1 MWQRLSFYDVRVIGH
16 YLGVLVLVATFG
28 LIPPLLVSVLFGE
41 WHATSRYLFSA
52 GVFLTAGS
60 ALRFLRIQPGRL
72 SRQQALAVTGL
83 AWLVLAFFAAIPLY
97 MSGHYANYL
106 DSLFEAVS
114 GLTTTGA
121 SVVIDLDHLS
131 YADNMWRF
139 SMHLMGGLGLVVVGI
154 SFGLFGKGGASLFSS
169 EGRSE
174 HVVPNVVQTA
184 QFIGK
189 ITVVF
194 IAASTVVVTTL
205 CLIIGMEP
213 ARAFLQS
220 LWVSI
225 SAFVTAG
232 FVPMSQNIMYYH
244 SLAIEIALVLVM
256 LMGCI
261 NFTLHAE
268 IINGRA
274 RAFFEDMEVRATAL
288 WIIVIVVVFMASL
301 AGSRLLSGLPAM
313 ERRGL
318 FMIFAAFST
327 TGFQNVTTPQLTG
340 GAFSSGAFLVLA
352 ILMAV
357 GACSGSTTG
366 GIKVQRFGILVKGI
380 VATLKETLAPDSA
393 RVLTSYQHIGRRPVT
408 PELVREATT
417 VLILYGVTYII
428 GALVGIA
435 SGYEASQAI
444 FESVAMASN
453 GGITSGIVVPGMSW
467 PLELFYL
474 FEMWAG
480 RLEFVTLI
488 AVVIQIVVSATP
500 TSLVG
505 WVHARRSE
513 RERRRKGR
521 A

>member
-16 YLGVLVLVATFG
+16 YLGVLVIVLAT
-28 LIPPLLVSVLFGE
+28 VLAVPFLTAIVFGE
-41 WHATSRYLFSA
+41 WSAAARYL
-52 GVFLTAGS
+52 LTAGICLISGS
-60 ALRFLRIQPGRL
+60 ALRFLRVQPGRL
-72 SRQQALAVTGL
+72 SRQQAFAVTGL
-83 AWLVLAFFAAIPLY
+83 AWLVLALFAAIPLAG
-97 MSGHYANYL
+97 SGHYANFL
-106 DSLFEAVS
+106 DAVFEAVS

-121 SVVIDLDHLS
+121 SVVRDLDHLA

-139 SMHLMGGLGLVVVGI
+139 MMHLFGGLGLVVVGL

-174 HVVPNVVQTA
+174 HVVPNVVQTT

-189 ITVVF
+189 ITIAF
-194 IAASTVVVTTL
+194 IAISTMIVMML
-205 CLIIGMEP
+205 CLLIGIAP

-220 LWVSI
+220 FWVSI
-225 SAFVTAG
+225 SAFMTAG

-244 SLAIEIALVLVM
+244 SLAIEIVLVIVM

-268 IINGRA
+268 VLRGRV
-274 RAFFEDMEVRATAL
+274 RAFFEDMEIRSAAL
-288 WIIVIVVVFMASL
+288 WLMLIAAVLAASL
-301 AGSRLLSGLPAM
+301 SGSRLFSDLPSI

-318 FMIFAAFST
+318 FMVFAAFTT
-327 TGFQNVTTPQLTG
+327 TGFQNITSAQLTD
-340 GAFSSGAFLVLA
+340 AFSSGAFLILA

-366 GIKVQRFGILVKGI
+366 GIKIQRFGILVKSI
-380 VATLKETLAPDSA
+380 VATLKEALAPDTA
-393 RVLTSYQHIGRRPVT
+393 RVVTSYQHIGRHPVT
-408 PELVREATT
+408 PPLVREATT

-428 GALVGIA
+428 GALAGIA

-467 PLELFYL
+467 PLELFYI

-480 RLEFVTLI
+480 RLEFVTLL
-488 AVVIQIVVSATP
+488 ALLIQIVVSATP
-500 TSLVG
+500 SRLLG
-505 WVHARRSE
+505 RLHARRD
-513 RERRRKGR
+513 KC

>member
-1 MWQRLSFYDVRVIGH
+1 MWQRLSLYDVRVIGH
-16 YLGVLVLVATFG
+16 YLGVLILVSAFG
-28 LIPPLLVSVLFGE
+28 LIAPLLIAVLFGE
-41 WHATSRYLFSA
+41 WKAAARYLFTA
-52 GVFLTAGS
+52 GIFLIAGS

-72 SRQQALAVTGL
+72 TRQQALAVTGL
-83 AWLVLAFFAAIPLY
+83 AWLVLAFFAAIPLSL
-97 MSGHYANYL
+97 SGHYANYV
-106 DSLFEAVS
+106 DALFEAVS

-139 SMHLMGGLGLVVVGI
+139 AMHLMGGLGLVVVGI

-189 ITVVF
+189 ITLSF
-194 IAASTVVVTTL
+194 IAASTLIVTTL
-205 CLIIGMEP
+205 CLTIGMEP
-213 ARAFLQS
+213 ARAFLQA

-244 SLAIEIALVLVM
+244 SLAIEVALVLVM

-268 IINGRA
+268 ILHGRT
-274 RAFFEDMEVRATAL
+274 RTFFEDMEVRATAI
-288 WIIVIVVVFMASL
+288 WILVIVVVFMASL
-301 AGSRLLSGLPAM
+301 AGSRLLSSLPTM

-318 FMIFAAFST
+318 FMIVAAFTT
-327 TGFQNVTTPQLTG
+327 TGFQNVTSPQLTD
-340 GAFSSGAFLVLA
+340 AFSSGSFLVLA

-366 GIKVQRFGILVKGI
+366 GIKIGRFGILIKSV
-380 VATLKETLAPDSA
+380 VATIKEALAPDTA
-393 RVLTSYQHIGRRPVT
+393 RVVSSYQHIGRRMVT

-428 GALVGIA
+428 GALAGIA
-435 SGYEASQAI
+435 SGYDASQAL

-453 GGITSGIVVPGMSW
+453 GGITSGIVVPGMAW

-480 RLEFVTLI
+480 RLEFVTLLALI
-488 AVVIQIVVSATP
+488 IQIFVSITP
-500 TSLVG
+500 SSFVG
-505 WVHARRSE
+505 WVHARSE
-513 RERRRKGR
+513 RRSRKNKE
-521 A
+521 

>member
-16 YLGVLVLVATFG
+16 YLGVLVLVSAFG
-28 LIPPLLVSVLFGE
+28 LIPPLLIAVLFGE
-41 WHATSRYLFSA
+41 WSAAARYLFTA
-52 GVFLTAGS
+52 GVFLIAGS

-83 AWLVLAFFAAIPLY
+83 AWLVLAFFAAIPLHL
-97 MSGHYANYL
+97 SGHYASYL
-106 DSLFEAVS
+106 DALFEAVS

-121 SVVIDLDHLS
+121 SVVQDLDHLA

-139 SMHLMGGLGLVVVGI
+139 TMHLMGGLGLVVVGI

-189 ITVVF
+189 ITLVF
-194 IAASTVVVTTL
+194 IAIATVVVTAL
-205 CLIIGMEP
+205 CLGIGMEP

-225 SAFVTAG
+225 SAFTTAG

-244 SLAIEIALVLVM
+244 SVAIELALVLVM

-268 IINGRA
+268 IIRGRA
-274 RAFFEDMEVRATAL
+274 RAFFEDMEIRSTAL
-288 WIIVIVVVFMASL
+288 WIAVIVVVFMASL
-301 AGSRLLSGLPAM
+301 AGSRLFSALPVM

-318 FMIFAAFST
+318 FMIFAAFTT
-327 TGFQNVTTPQLTG
+327 TGFQNVTTPQLT

-357 GACSGSTTG
+357 GACSGSTAG
-366 GIKVQRFGILVKGI
+366 GIKVHRFGILVKGV

-393 RVLTSYQHIGRRPVT
+393 RVLASYQHIGRRPVT

-417 VLILYGVTYII
+417 VLLLYGVTYII

-488 AVVIQIVVSATP
+488 AVLVQIVVSATP
-500 TSLVG
+500 SKLVG
-505 WVHARRSE
+505 WMHARRSE
-513 RERRRKGR
+513 RVRRSRR
-521 A
+521 

>member
-1 MWQRLSFYDVRVIGH
+1 MWQRLSLYDVRVIGH
-16 YLGVLVLVATFG
+16 YLGVLILVSTFG
-28 LIPPLLVSVLFGE
+28 LLAPLAVAVLFGE
-41 WHATSRYLFSA
+41 WKAAAHYLFTI
-52 GVFLTAGS
+52 GIFLIAGS

-83 AWLVLAFFAAIPLY
+83 AWMVLAFFSAIPLY
-97 MSGHYANYL
+97 LSGHYANYM

-139 SMHLMGGLGLVVVGI
+139 AMHLMGGLGLVVVGL

-189 ITVVF
+189 ITLVF
-194 IAASTVVVTTL
+194 IAVATLLVTSL
-205 CLIIGMEP
+205 CLAIGMEP

-220 LWVSI
+220 LWISI
-225 SAFVTAG
+225 SAFTTAG

-256 LMGCI
+256 LMGCV

-268 IINGRA
+268 IIRGRA
-274 RAFFEDMEVRATAL
+274 RSFFEDMEVRATAAWVVL
-288 WIIVIVVVFMASL
+288 IVIVFMASL
-301 AGSRLLSGLPAM
+301 AGSRLFSNLPTM

-318 FMIFAAFST
+318 FMIVAAFST
-327 TGFQNVTTPQLTG
+327 TGFQNVTTSQLADG
-340 GAFSSGAFLVLA
+340 YGFSSGAFLILA

-357 GACSGSTTG
+357 GACSGSTAG

-393 RVLTSYQHIGRRPVT
+393 RVVTSYQHIGRRMVT
-408 PELVREATT
+408 SDLVREATT
-417 VLILYGVTYII
+417 VVLLYGATYIV

-435 SGYEASQAI
+435 NGYDASQAI

-474 FEMWAG
+474 LEMWAG

-488 AVVIQIVVSATP
+488 AVIVQIIVSATP
-500 TSLVG
+500 SSLVG

-513 RERRRKGR
+513 RERKDRK
-521 A
+521 

>member
-1 MWQRLSFYDVRVIGH
+1 MWHRLSFYDVRVVGH
-16 YLGVLVLVATFG
+16 YLGVLLLFSTFG
-28 LIPPLLVSVLFGE
+28 LLPSILLSVLFAE
-41 WHATSRYLFSA
+41 WSATSRYLLTA
-52 GVFLTAGS
+52 GIFLVAGS

-97 MSGHYANYL
+97 FSGHYANYL
-106 DSLFEAVS
+106 DALFEAVS

-121 SVVIDLDHLS
+121 SVVMDLDHLS

-139 SMHLMGGLGLVVVGI
+139 MMHLMGGLGLVVVGI
-154 SFGLFGKGGASLFSS
+154 SFGLFGKSGASLFTS
-169 EGRSE
+169 EARSE
-174 HVVPNVVQTA
+174 YVIPNVVQTA
-184 QFIGK
+184 QFIGR
-189 ITVVF
+189 ITLVF
-194 IAASTVVVTTL
+194 IAIATALVCSL
-205 CLIIGMEP
+205 CLSIGMEP

-225 SAFVTAG
+225 SAFMTAG

-244 SLAIEIALVLVM
+244 SLSIEFALVLVM

-268 IINGRA
+268 IIKGRV
-274 RAFFEDMEVRATAL
+274 RSFFEDMEIRATAL
-288 WIIVIVVVFMASL
+288 WIGVIVIAFMASL
-301 AGSRLLSGLPAM
+301 AGSRLFSDLPAM
-313 ERRGL
+313 VRRGL
-318 FMIFAAFST
+318 FMIFAAFTT
-327 TGFQNVTTPQLTG
+327 TGFQNITTTQLND
-340 GAFSSGAFLVLA
+340 FLSSGAFLVLA

-357 GACSGSTTG
+357 GACSGSTAG

-393 RVLTSYQHIGRRPVT
+393 RVVASYQHIGRRMVT

-417 VLILYGVTYII
+417 VLLLYGATYVI
-428 GALVGIA
+428 GALAGIA
-435 SGYEASQAI
+435 GGYEASQAI
-444 FESVAMASN
+444 FESIAMASN
-453 GGITSGIVVPGMSW
+453 GGITSGIVVPGMAW

-488 AVVIQIVVSATP
+488 AVLIQIVVSATP
-500 TSLVG
+500 SSLVSSVYE
-505 WVHARRSE
+505 WRHNRS
-513 RERRRKGR
+513 KKVL
-521 A
+521 

>member
-16 YLGVLVLVATFG
+16 YLGVLILMLSVALAVPFLTALVFN
-28 LIPPLLVSVLFGE
+28 E
-41 WHATSRYLFSA
+41 WNAASRYL
-52 GVFLTAGS
+52 LTIGICLIAGS

-72 SRQQALAVTGL
+72 SRQQAFAVTGL
-83 AWLVLAFFAAIPLY
+83 AWLVLGLFAAIPLS

-106 DSLFEAVS
+106 DSLFESVS

-121 SVVIDLDHLS
+121 SIVLDLDHLA

-139 SMHLMGGLGLVVVGI
+139 MMHLIGGLGLVVVGL
-154 SFGLFGKGGASLFSS
+154 SFGLFGKGGASLFTS

-174 HVVPNVVQTA
+174 HVVPNVVQTT

-189 ITVVF
+189 ITLAF
-194 IAASTVVVTTL
+194 IALSTLVVTAL
-205 CLIIGMEP
+205 CLGIGLEP

-225 SAFVTAG
+225 SAFTTAG

-244 SLAIEIALVLVM
+244 SYAIEIALVLVM

-268 IINGRA
+268 ILRGRV
-274 RAFFEDMEVRATAL
+274 RPFFEDMEIRAAAL
-288 WIIVIVVVFMASL
+288 WLTVIVIVFAASL
-301 AGSRLLSGLPAM
+301 GASRLFSDLPTM

-318 FMIFAAFST
+318 FMIFAAFTT
-327 TGFQNVTTPQLTG
+327 TGFQNVTTAQLTD
-340 GAFSSGAFLVLA
+340 AFSSGAFLTLA

-366 GIKVQRFGILVKGI
+366 GIKIQRFGILVKSI
-380 VATLKETLAPDSA
+380 VATLKEALAPDTA
-393 RVLTSYQHIGRRPVT
+393 RVVTSYQHIGRHPVT
-408 PELVREATT
+408 PDLVREATT
-417 VLILYGVTYII
+417 VLILYGVTYIV
-428 GALVGIA
+428 GTLAGIA
-435 SGYEASQAI
+435 SGYDASQAI

-480 RLEFVTLI
+480 RLEFVTLLALIVQI
-488 AVVIQIVVSATP
+488 AVSATP
-500 TSLVG
+500 SKLVG
-505 WVHARRSE
+505 YVHARRES
-513 RERRRKGR
+513 RAQQRR
-521 A
+521 

>member
-1 MWQRLSFYDVRVIGH
+1 MWQRLSLYDLRVIGH
-16 YLGVLVLVATFG
+16 YLGVLILVSSFG
-28 LIPPLLVSVLFGE
+28 LLAPLAIAVLFGE
-41 WHATSRYLFSA
+41 WHAAARYLFTI
-52 GVFLTAGS
+52 GVFLIAGGG
-60 ALRFLRIQPGRL
+60 LRFLRIQPGRL
-72 SRQQALAVTGL
+72 SRQQAFAVTGL
-83 AWLVLAFFAAIPLY
+83 AWLVLALFAAIPLAF
-97 MSGHYANYL
+97 SGHYTSYL
-106 DSLFEAVS
+106 DALFEAVS
-114 GLTTTGA
+114 GFTTTGA
-121 SVVIDLDHLS
+121 SVVSDLDHLS

-139 SMHLMGGLGLVVVGI
+139 MMHLMGGVGLVVVGL

-184 QFIGK
+184 KFIGR
-189 ITVVF
+189 ITLVF
-194 IAASTVVVTTL
+194 IAIATVVVTCL
-205 CLIIGMEP
+205 CLGLGMEP

-225 SAFVTAG
+225 SAFMTAG

-244 SLAIEIALVLVM
+244 SVVIEIVLVVVM

-268 IINGRA
+268 IVRGRVG
-274 RAFFEDMEVRATAL
+274 AFFRDMEIRAAVMWL
-288 WIIVIVVVFMASL
+288 VLIVIVLTASL
-301 AGSRLLSGLPAM
+301 ATSRLFSALPII

-318 FMIFAAFST
+318 FMVFAAFTT
-327 TGFQNVTTPQLTG
+327 TGFQNVTTPQLTD
-340 GAFSSGAFLVLA
+340 AFSSGAFLVLA

-366 GIKVQRFGILVKGI
+366 GIKIGRFGILIKSV
-380 VATLKETLAPDSA
+380 VATIKEALAPDTA
-393 RVLTSYQHIGRRPVT
+393 RVVSSYQHIGRRMVT

-428 GALVGIA
+428 GALAGIA
-435 SGYEASQAI
+435 SGYDASQAL

-453 GGITSGIVVPGMSW
+453 GGITSGIVVPGMAW

-480 RLEFVTLI
+480 RLEFVTLLALI
-488 AVVIQIVVSATP
+488 IQIFVSITP
-500 TSLVG
+500 SGLVG
-505 WVHARRSE
+505 WVHARN
-513 RERRRKGR
+513 ERRSRKNR
-521 A
+521 E

>member
-1 MWQRLSFYDVRVIGH
+1 MWQRLSFYDLRVIGH
-16 YLGVLVLVATFG
+16 YLGVLVLVSTFG
-28 LIPPLLVSVLFGE
+28 LIAPLLTAFIFGE
-41 WHATSRYLFSA
+41 WGAGSRYLFTA
-52 GVFLTAGS
+52 GIFLIVGS

-83 AWLVLAFFAAIPLY
+83 AWLVLALLSAIPLSF
-97 MSGHYANYL
+97 SGHYANYM
-106 DSLFEAVS
+106 DALFEAVS

-121 SVVIDLDHLS
+121 TVVRDLDHLS

-139 SMHLMGGLGLVVVGI
+139 AMHFMGGLGLVVVAL

-174 HVVPNVVQTA
+174 HVVPNVMQTA

-194 IAASTVVVTTL
+194 IAISTAIVTAL
-205 CLIIGMEP
+205 CLSIGMEP

-225 SAFVTAG
+225 SAFTTAG

-244 SLAIEIALVLVM
+244 SIAIEAVLVVVM
-256 LMGCI
+256 LMGCV

-268 IINGRA
+268 IIRGRI
-274 RAFFEDMEVRATAL
+274 RSFFEDMEVRAAAMWL
-288 WIIVIVVVFMASL
+288 LVMVVVFMASL
-301 AGSRLLSGLPAM
+301 AGSRLLSDLPAM

-318 FMIFAAFST
+318 FMIFAAFTT
-327 TGFQNVTTPQLTG
+327 TGFQNVTSAQLTD
-340 GAFSSGAFLVLA
+340 AFSSGAFLIIA

-357 GACSGSTTG
+357 GANSGSTAG
-366 GIKVQRFGILVKGI
+366 GIKIQRFGILVKGI

-393 RVLTSYQHIGRRPVT
+393 RVATSYRHIGRRQVT
-408 PELVREATT
+408 LSLVREATT
-417 VLILYGVTYII
+417 VLLLYGATYVI
-428 GALVGIA
+428 GALAGIA
-435 SGYEASQAI
+435 NGYEASQAI

-467 PLELFYL
+467 PLELFYM

-480 RLEFVTLI
+480 RLEFVTLL
-488 AVVIQIVVSATP
+488 ALLVQIVVSITP
-500 TSLVG
+500 TSFVG
-505 WVHARRSE
+505 WVHARNADRARKRGDE
-513 RERRRKGR
+513 R
-521 A
+521 